1 MTTDVRNNDED
12 SRYEITRDG
21 ERVGL
26 SEYRRHG
33 ERVTFLHTEVDPS
46 LRGEGLGEQLVAG
59 ALDDVRE
66 RGERVVARCPYVK
79 RFIAEHPDYQDL
91 VEPEE

>member
-1 MTTDVRNNDED
+1 MTTEVRDNDEG
-12 SRYEITRDG
+12 SRYEISRDG

-33 ERVTFLHTEVDPS
+33 RRVTFLHTEVDPA

-59 ALDDVRE
+59 ALDDVRQ
-66 RGERVVARCPYVK
+66 RGERVIARCPYVR
-79 RFIAEHPDYQDL
+79 RFIDEHPEYHDL
-91 VEPEE
+91 VDAQE

>member
-1 MTTDVRNNDED
+1 MTTQVHDNDRD

-26 SEYRRHG
+26 SEYQRNG
-33 ERVTFLHTEVDPS
+33 ERVTFLHTEVDPT
-46 LRGEGLGEQLVAG
+46 LRGEGLGEQLVSG
-59 ALDDVRE
+59 ALDDVRK

-79 RFIAEHPDYQDL
+79 RFITEHPEYQDL
-91 VEPEE
+91 VEPLE